1 MLPRLKALLSA
12 MIIFIAFSAS
22 SQIVKPEIKAS
33 NNSYGISND
42 LWITYLNKANLL
54 LEKVDQQ
61 SFLNYIIF
69 THDGNMNDRKYFVK
83 YVKAQI
89 KKDKE
94 ELTYRVGKGTI
105 TKVSEINAYFS
116 SLQPKYTVYFADF
129 NKNRSEIIETQKS
142 LKAPING
149 NSPGFNCGSPCT
161 NPGFESGTT
170 FWDYYS
176 GTADGSGTMT
186 NIVNGFSSSAHV
198 LETVGGFDPTIG
210 GTTLPFVPPGG
221 GNNSM
226 ELGDYA
232 TTGAHASRACIS
244 FTV

>member
-1 MLPRLKALLSA
+1 MINIKMLPRFKQLLSA

-22 SQIVKPEIKAS
+22 SQTMKSEIKTS
-33 NNSYGISND
+33 NNSYGVSTD
-42 LWITYLNKANLL
+42 LWITYLNKTNLL

-61 SFLNYIIF
+61 SFVNYVIF
-69 THDGNMNDRKYFVK
+69 TQGGNMSDRKYFVK
-83 YVKAQI
+83 YVKATI

-94 ELTYRVGKGTI
+94 ELTYRVGKGI
-105 TKVSEINAYFS
+105 MTKVSEINAYFS
-116 SLQPKYTVYFADF
+116 SLHTKYIVYFAEF
-129 NKNRSEIIETQKS
+129 NKNRDEIIETQKS

-149 NSPGFNCGSPCT
+149 NLPAFNCGSPCT

-186 NIVNGFSSSAHV
+186 GIVNAFSSSAHV

-210 GTTLPFVPPGG
+210 GTT
-221 GNNSM
+221 
-226 ELGDYA
+226 
-232 TTGAHASRACIS
+232 
-244 FTV
+244 